1 MLRVNI
7 IKNGQVTHLGQ
18 FNTQAEA
25 DAWIAEGT
33 AQQWWGKP
41 AYTEVIPAKKEL
53 QEVVAQPQVLDD
65 EGNVVQEEIKEIR
78 EVVIEPEAAVYHP
91 AEFEVQIEDIT
102 EEVNFQKKVDKNLRR
117 IQFGQRLMA
126 EFATDN
132 QIDLESGALTLSQ
145 VVEMEAALATV
156 QRLILNGSLGL
167 ALSTMNESTFPHL
180 SQEKRQKFMQKIES
194 YLEEENV

>member
-18 FNTQAEA
+18 FTTQAEA

-167 ALSTMNESTFPHL
+167 ALSAMNESTFPHL